1 VIFHSLV
8 KNSPLRILVVE
19 DELLIRWSIVETL
32 GQDGHKVLEAETA
45 ATAVLTLQASDEPI
59 DVVLLDFRLPDSN
72 DFTLLRN
79 IRRLAPEAAIILMT
93 AHGTPD
99 VTRGA
104 LEQGAWRVMNKPFD
118 MQEVAAAVVA
128 AHDARAH

>member
-1 VIFHSLV
+1 M
-8 KNSPLRILVVE
+8 
-19 DELLIRWSIVETL
+19 LIRWSIAETL
-32 GQDGHKVLEAETA
+32 GLDGHTVLEADTA
-45 ATAVLTLQASDEPI
+45 AAAVLALQDATEPI

-79 IRRLAPEAAIILMT
+79 IRLLAPAAAVILMT

-99 VTRGA
+99 LTRGA
-104 LEQGAWRVMNKPFD
+104 LEQGAWCVMNKPFD

-128 AHDARAH
+128 AHDAHAH